1 LIVCGNVCRSSS
13 VNIGDEINRI
23 KGGDVEGIGLET
35 KEDARVDEVSDMD
48 AESDDEIGKDEA
60 ELTAPESKVVFG
72 PVPKID
78 SVDVKA
84 IFEFDSC
91 FRYDES
97 RGLL

>member
-1 LIVCGNVCRSSS
+1 
-13 VNIGDEINRI
+13 
-23 KGGDVEGIGLET
+23 
-35 KEDARVDEVSDMD
+35 MD

-60 ELTAPESKVVFG
+60 ELTAPESKVAFG